1 MNTLFLTGSK
11 IGVNQ
16 SLIQREPAY
25 WGPDAEKFN
34 PDNFGP
40 DKTIKPFTYMPF
52 MAGPRSCIGKYFA
65 MMEMKI
71 MLSKVLLNFEISND
85 GFLGTERF
93 DCTFDITLGPKNGV
107 PVILK
112 PR

>member
-1 MNTLFLTGSK
+1 M
-11 IGVNQ
+11 
-16 SLIQREPAY
+16 IQREPAY

-71 MLSKVLLNFEISND
+71 MLSKVLLNFEIFND
-85 GFLGTERF
+85 DLLGTDRL
-93 DCTFDITLGPKNGV
+93 DCAFDITLGPKNGV
-107 PVILK
+107 PLILK